1 MRFEMLLRLNVARR
15 ARRVAI
21 VITDLAGG
29 DSRLIIDGEHYAAD
43 PLAGPIARRFAS
55 GVSGVEPGSGELL
68 VVHAPAIRLIVVGAV
83 HITQALVPMA
93 KLAGLEITVV
103 DPRAGFA
110 SPERFPDAA
119 LVAEW
124 PQDALPR
131 LTIDRFTA
139 LAALSHVP
147 EIDDAALQIALRA
160 GCFYVG
166 ALGSRTSHARR
177 LGRLAAAGF
186 GEADLARIRA
196 PIGLAIGAH
205 APAEIAVAILA
216 EIIAERRR
224 S

>member
-1 MRFEMLLRLNVARR
+1 MKFDLLLRLNAARR
-15 ARRVAI
+15 ERRAAI

-29 DSRLIIDGEHYAAD
+29 DSRLIVEGEDYAAD

-55 GVSGVEPGSGELL
+55 GVSGIEPGTGELL
-68 VVHAPAIRLIVVGAV
+68 VVHAPAIRLIVIGAV

-110 SPERFPDAA
+110 SPERFPDAR
-119 LVAEW
+119 LIPEW

-147 EIDDAALQIALRA
+147 DIDDEALQLALRA

-166 ALGSRTSHARR
+166 SLGSRTSHARR
-177 LGRLAAAGF
+177 LDRLAAAGF
-186 GEADLARIRA
+186 NEADLARIHA

-205 APAEIAVAILA
+205 SPAEIAVAILA
-216 EIIAERRR
+216 EIIAELRR